1 MKLRKISS
9 KKKFLIWTT
18 LITLIIVILAV
29 YETKKEMQKIKE
41 QQNSTSSNNL
51 ASRVIPIEKA
61 ASVVRKY
68 YRSHDLPIGWKLGK
82 TDVVDSDT
90 IEVAIIFSPRIGDSR
105 HGKSADPDEMNYNNA
120 CPLDNNVKNIVTQS
134 DLFISIN
141 DKTGL
146 IKKLFCQ

>member
-1 MKLRKISS
+1 MKSRKISS

-51 ASRVIPIEKA
+51 TSRVIPIEKV

-68 YRSHDLPIGWKLGK
+68 SRTHDLPIGWKIGR
-82 TDVVDSDT
+82 TDTVGSESV
-90 IEVAIIFSPRIGDSR
+90 EVAIIFSPRIGDSR
-105 HGKSADPDEMNYNNA
+105 HGKSANPEEINNQNA
-120 CPLDNNVKNIVTQS
+120 CPLDNNVKNIVAHA
-134 DLFISIN
+134 DLLVSVY

-146 IKKLFCQ
+146 IKTVHC